1 MPDPED
7 KCYSTEA
14 RPTKSQPPITI
25 QVDDPTF
32 MLAFGGI
39 PPHVVQ
45 HHADEM
51 NASLRV
57 PEVFAAR
64 VRIALLYRGA
74 CARKKCTASLPIG
87 LLNGP

>member
-1 MPDPED
+1 MLHFGACPAKRELSLPF
-7 KCYSTEA
+7 
-14 RPTKSQPPITI
+14 R

-39 PPHVVQ
+39 SPHVVQ
-45 HHADEM
+45 RHADEM

-64 VRIALLYRGA
+64 VRNSPALQRDIRQTDVGH
-74 CARKKCTASLPIG
+74 RTVSFSLPM
-87 LLNGP
+87 LPQ